1 MVAVLMM
8 SAKLATLS
16 LFKIKVIW
24 NIGYDVSTSAHEV
37 TNKIL
42 SHSSN
47 YIVEM
52 VMWPKFCNS
61 FSIYMREVII
71 TSILQGFVAVFF
83 ERYSWLKFNN
93 LGLVLCTVLR
103 FYTSVAK
110 GLKLKVRE
118 FLGKVFSRTY
128 RRKNW

>member
-103 FYTSVAK
+103 LYTSIAK